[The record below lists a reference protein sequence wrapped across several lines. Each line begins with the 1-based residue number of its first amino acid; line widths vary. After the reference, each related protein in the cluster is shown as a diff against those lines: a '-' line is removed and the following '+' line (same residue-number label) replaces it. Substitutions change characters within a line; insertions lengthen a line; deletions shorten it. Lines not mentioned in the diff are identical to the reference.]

1 MKTVQSVLH
10 AKSGPVFAVAPHA
23 TVFDALTVMARHDIG
38 AVVVLDGDRLCGM
51 FTERDYA
58 RKVVLAGRSSRH
70 LAVGDVMSRDVVTV
84 TPHCTIDDCM
94 AIMTDHRVRHLPVLD
109 AAGVAGIISIGDAV
123 KAQLDEQRFVIE
135 QLEHYITS

>member
-10 AKSGPVFAVAPHA
+10 AKSGPVHAVSPRA
-23 TVFDALTVMARHDIG
+23 TVYEALAVMAHHDIG
-38 AVVVLDGDRLCGM
+38 AVVVMEGRTILGM
-51 FTERDYA
+51 FSERDYA
-58 RKVVLAGRSSRH
+58 RKVVLLGRSSRD
-70 LAVGDVMSRDVVTV
+70 LPVTEVMTREVVTV

-109 AAGVAGIISIGDAV
+109 GAGVAGLISIGDAV

-135 QLEHYITS
+135 QLEHYIAS